1 MLKDKLTLLADYGR
15 KRDGVCLLG
24 KAMREM
30 DKETL
35 EAFILAMKSDASA
48 PQILDVLQE
57 EGLVAFGITHF
68 RDKRRECFRSNAGC
82 TCITEAQNDEK

>member
-1 MLKDKLTLLADYGR
+1 MLKDKLALLANSGR

-24 KAMREM
+24 KAMQEM

-35 EAFILAMKSDASA
+35 GAFILAMKSDASA
-48 PQILDVLQE
+48 PQILEVLQE
-57 EGLVAFGITHF
+57 EGLVTFGITHF
-68 RDKRRECFRSNAGC
+68 RDKRRECFKSDTGC